1 LLFIAGTSF
10 LIILKHFEL
19 RNKPL
24 RHRCAMLPP
33 LIGEALAVPAKDT
46 VSPEAL
52 LSGELSSE
60 CETERLIPQLIS
72 SGISMTDFLKKE

>member
-1 LLFIAGTSF
+1 M
-10 LIILKHFEL
+10 
-19 RNKPL
+19 P
-24 RHRCAMLPP
+24 PP